1 MHKNNWL
8 YLLLMRQTY
17 SKEEKLKKK
26 NLITELFASGKSTSV
41 FPLKMIYL
49 PYDHESPYKI
59 QAGVSV
65 SKRNFKKA
73 VDRIRIKRLMRES
86 YRKNKHLLY
95 ENEDTK
101 KHIMMFIYQGKN
113 ELSYELMEKKMTQLM
128 EKFLQKPKSK
138 TL

>member
-1 MHKNNWL
+1 
-8 YLLLMRQTY
+8 MRYTFRN
-17 SKEEKLKKK
+17 EEKLKKK
-26 NLITELFASGKSTSV
+26 NLITELFASGKSASV

-49 PYDHESPYKI
+49 QYDHHSPFKI

-86 YRKNKHLLY
+86 YRKNKYLLY

-101 KHIMMFIYQGKN
+101 KHLMMFIYQGKN
-113 ELSYELMEKKMTQLM
+113 EVSYELMEEKMNQLI
-128 EKFLQKPKSK
+128 EKFLQKQKSLA
-138 TL
+138 T